1 MHRYQ
6 EQRTS
11 HRHVVV
17 AASPYSW
24 NCCTFLNGMANH
36 GLDDLTLNA
45 PKRIRVASDGVGV
58 VVALSFLQG
67 FGSRWLVR
75 VVSVHADAV
84 GQDPGAWRL
93 GSWRTAVR

>member
-1 MHRYQ
+1 MLSAPASIAPI
-6 EQRTS
+6 T
-11 HRHVVV
+11 V
-17 AASPYSW
+17 AALAPELAAPGWSRFS
-24 NCCTFLNGMANH
+24 
-36 GLDDLTLNA
+36 LNA